1 MPDKINNNNKI
12 IPRILI
18 VDDDPYIK
26 EPLRDFFEQFGII
39 VFAVANAQDAIDML
53 KIKSVDVVITDIDL
67 PGMDGLALTALIK
80 KEYKSDVIVIT
91 GHTEVY
97 SYKDVIDKGA
107 SDFVFKPVHFHELLM
122 RLKRVI
128 KERQLRKERALLIKK
143 LEKLA
148 ITDPLTDLNNSRH
161 FFNQVGIEIER
172 SNRYN
177 HFLSIV
183 LLDIDNFKSYND
195 SYGHLE
201 GDKVLVKL
209 GRIITSHL
217 RNMDSAYRY
226 GGEEFILLLPGT
238 KKMEASIVAERLRA
252 AVESEKLYPI
262 DDKIHTIITISAGVA
277 QYLRNEDRDSF
288 IKRADD
294 AMYKSKKDGR
304 NRISVS

>member
-1 MPDKINNNNKI
+1 MPFKTNKI

-18 VDDDPYIK
+18 VDNDPYIQD
-26 EPLRDFFEQFGII
+26 PLRDFFEKFKII
-39 VFAVANAQDAIDML
+39 VFVASNAQDAIDLL

-80 KEYKSDVIVIT
+80 KEYKADVIVIT
-91 GHTEVY
+91 GQTEKY
-97 SYKDVIDKGA
+97 SYKDAIDKGA
-107 SDFVFKPVHFHELLM
+107 NDFVFKPVHFYELLI

-143 LEKLA
+143 LEKLV

-161 FFNQVGIEIER
+161 FFNQVSLEIER

-183 LLDIDNFKSYND
+183 LLDIDNFKLYND

-201 GDKVLVKL
+201 GDKVLMKL

-238 KKMEASIVAERLRA
+238 KKMEAYIVAERLRA
-252 AVESEKLYPI
+252 AMEKEKLYPAN
-262 DDKIHTIITISAGVA
+262 DKVHVTVTISAGVS
-277 QYLRNEDRDSF
+277 QYLRNEERESF
-288 IKRADD
+288 IKRADG
-294 AMYKSKKDGR
+294 AMYKSKEDGR

>member
-1 MPDKINNNNKI
+1 MTLKIDNNKI
-12 IPRILI
+12 VPRILI
-18 VDDDPYIK
+18 VDDDPYVQ
-26 EPLRDFFEQFGII
+26 EPLRDFFEQYGII
-39 VFAVANAQDAIDML
+39 VFTVSNAHDAIDL
-53 KIKSVDVVITDIDL
+53 LNIRSFDVVITDIDL
-67 PGMDGLALTALIK
+67 PGMDGLALTTLIK
-80 KEYKSDVIVIT
+80 KEYKADVIVIT
-91 GHTEVY
+91 GHTEDY
-97 SYKDVIDKGA
+97 SYKEVIDKGA
-107 SDFVFKPVHFHELLM
+107 SDFVFKPVHFNELFI

-128 KERQLRKERALLIKK
+128 KERQLQKERALLIKK

-161 FFNQVGIEIER
+161 FFNQVSIEIER
-172 SNRYN
+172 SNRYD

-183 LLDIDNFKSYND
+183 LLDIDNFKKYND

-201 GDKVLVKL
+201 GDKVLVTL

-238 KKMEASIVAERLRA
+238 KKMEANTVAERLRV
-252 AVESEKLYPI
+252 AVESEKLYPRN
-262 DDKIHTIITISAGVA
+262 DKTHVIVTISAGVA
-277 QYLRNEDRDSF
+277 QYRQNEDRDSF

-294 AMYKSKKDGR
+294 AMYKSKRNGR